1 MDEDEDVEAAE
12 RWEGIPKIEKM
23 ERKMSFGEIC
33 VGEWGEPFANDQ
45 QRQMNTLFGSLI
57 SCYVISRSNN
67 SRT

>member
-33 VGEWGEPFANDQ
+33 VGEWGEVPG
-45 QRQMNTLFGSLI
+45 RRWWVRI
-57 SCYVISRSNN
+57 ESCGCAGWRLGGE
-67 SRT
+67 RHLGDGR